1 MGTDSYLCNNDKNLI
16 IIIKKKNTD
25 ILTHYEDRR
34 SFWKT
39 PGKPPTTTK
48 STAGV

>member
-1 MGTDSYLCNNDKNLI
+1 MGTDNYLCDNDKIL
-16 IIIKKKNTD
+16 IIKKTTD
-25 ILTHYEDRR
+25 VLTHYEDRR

-48 STAGV
+48 STADV